1 MSDVNLLGKM
11 VRLTELKFDFL
22 KLQPSGSQPVPDSS
36 TLGLVPGDQAV
47 RYLCSNSALDS
58 LRGGRIQRISAN
70 CNGFF
75 YLQVFEDKSVVNYS
89 LVERRSQKVIRLLFS
104 II

>member
-36 TLGLVPGDQAV
+36 TLALLPCDQAV

-58 LRGGRIQRISAN
+58 LRGEGGSNGSAK

-75 YLQVFEDKSVVNYS
+75 DLQVFEDKSVVNCS
-89 LVERRSQKVIRLLFS
+89 LVERSQEVIRLLFS

>member
-36 TLGLVPGDQAV
+36 TLALVPCDQAV

-58 LRGGRIQRISAN
+58 LDPMDQLNAMAFLICRCLKINLLSIVLWLRG
-70 CNGFF
+70 
-75 YLQVFEDKSVVNYS
+75 L
-89 LVERRSQKVIRLLFS
+89 RR
-104 II
+104 